1 MLTQTTSSGTVA
13 RLKICAMI
21 LTAMHAHKHDPQPLH
36 HENNRSGGG
45 AGFTRFKTFRELFEP
60 YPHLA
65 DCEAKFDSHHITPEL
80 ATTMDVAQLERV
92 LPGLPLGHVL
102 LCKSLLE
109 GAHVVAAVKD
119 PYMRFQSRRIGAL
132 EINGSP
138 TNEMV
143 IWWEVCVVM
152 TTLFLT
158 ISLSALFSAPQ
169 SCAFEDPGEPSTSF
183 CEKLVWVD
191 TILWANA
198 AGFFGIGTTA
208 AWFLIQ
214 HGMILGDAR
223 LPTWMGRNI
232 GIFMSPVT
240 TFLTGQTMFT
250 AGIATR
256 AMLVNASELRGR
268 VVAGIIFFVYYF
280 CQWSWWFVSAKRVW
294 GYQWNAIEIMKFQ
307 LGAFGFTGKFRNRLD
322 VDDPA
327 LSEEPQPAEAEM

>member
-1 MLTQTTSSGTVA
+1 
-13 RLKICAMI
+13 MI
-21 LTAMHAHKHDPQPLH
+21 MHAPAHKHDPQPLH
-36 HENNRSGGG
+36 PRDGGG
-45 AGFTRFKTFRELFEP
+45 GTGFTRFKTFHELFEP

-65 DCEAKFDSHHITPEL
+65 DCEAKFDAEKITPEL
-80 ATTMDVAQLERV
+80 ARTMDVAQLERV

-169 SCAFEDPGEPSTSF
+169 SCAFEDPGEPLSRF
-183 CEKLVWVD
+183 CDTLVWVD
-191 TILWANA
+191 TIMWAVCT
-198 AGFFGIGTTA
+198 GLFGIGTTTS
-208 AWFLIQ
+208 FCLIQ

-232 GIFMSPVT
+232 GLMFMP
-240 TFLTGQTMFT
+240 
-250 AGIATR
+250 
-256 AMLVNASELRGR
+256 ASTL
-268 VVAGIIFFVYYF
+268 
-280 CQWSWWFVSAKRVW
+280 
-294 GYQWNAIEIMKFQ
+294 
-307 LGAFGFTGKFRNRLD
+307 
-322 VDDPA
+322 
-327 LSEEPQPAEAEM
+327 